1 MINGL
6 ALIGKKEKTL
16 FLDFDRTR
24 SELDM
29 CGETLT
35 LKMIELTESPGDT
48 SLKRTISR
56 TNREESD
63 LSH

>member
-1 MINGL
+1 MIKGL
-6 ALIGKKEKTL
+6 ALIGTEEKTV

-29 CGETLT
+29 CGATLT